1 MKFIEQL
8 ITKINRRFLREVDT
22 RVLAWRL
29 RDLGRLGEGVTCWGP
44 VTLLGREKIRLG
56 NQVSIA
62 GYLHIWGQ
70 GGVEIGDDVM
80 IASHVAISS
89 VTHDPAAAGLFNKHT
104 LFKPVVIDSNVWIGS
119 HAFVGAGVT
128 VGSNSI
134 VAAGAV
140 VVRDVPAKVIVAG
153 VPARVLREL

>member
-44 VTLLGREKIRLG
+44 VTLLGREKISLG

-70 GGVEIGDDVM
+70 GGVEIRDDVM
-80 IASHVAISS
+80 IGSHVAISS

-128 VGSNSI
+128 VGSNYI

>member
-1 MKFIEQL
+1 MKVIDQL
-8 ITKINRRFLREVDT
+8 ITRISRRILREVDT
-22 RVLAWRL
+22 RVLGWRL
-29 RDLGRLGEGVTCWGP
+29 RDLGCLGEGVTCWGP
-44 VTLLGREKIRLG
+44 VTMLGREKIHLG
-56 NQVSIA
+56 NRVSIA

-89 VTHDPAAAGLFNKHT
+89 VTHDPATTGLFNKHP
-104 LFKPVVIDSNVWIGS
+104 LFKPVVIGGNCWVGS

-140 VVRDVPAKVIVAG
+140 VVRDVPSKVIVAG
-153 VPARVLREL
+153 VPARVVREL